1 MFAGLT
7 KVRLFH
13 RCLVLLIITRWTYL
27 STDSQPPDS
36 LLVVSGWSVVT
47 QEELQ
52 HQLQPTHCRRQASL
66 SEKPLFD
73 RPLPPVSQ

>member
-52 HQLQPTHCRRQASL
+52 HQLQPTHRRIQTNL